1 MHGLDTKTSGIPWA
15 TPYSHRPVQKL
26 LALIA
31 TPNSGTP
38 AFAFSNIHEV
48 GMVCLGTTERRNR
61 YRYPQIL
68 SVSDMPAC
76 LVHSHGRETTIR
88 PFATEKLSDK

>member
-1 MHGLDTKTSGIPWA
+1 
-15 TPYSHRPVQKL
+15 
-26 LALIA
+26 
-31 TPNSGTP
+31 
-38 AFAFSNIHEV
+38 
-48 GMVCLGTTERRNR
+48 MVCLGTTERRNR

-76 LVHSHGRETTIR
+76 LVHSHGRETIIR